1 MEVLITEEAL
11 AARLA
16 AGQRTVI
23 LDVRWALGSSTGEED
38 HLAGHIPG
46 AVYVDLDTE
55 LAAPAR
61 PEAGR
66 HPLPEPQRL
75 AAATKRWGIEPADTV
90 VVYDAVGGLSA
101 ARAWWLLRDAGL
113 SEVFLLDGGW
123 AAWTAA
129 GGEVATGQV
138 TATPGSWVPHPG
150 SLPVVD
156 AAGAAAFP
164 FTGVL
169 LDARAGERFRGET
182 EPVDPRPGHIPGA
195 LNAPTAGNLA
205 ADGKFLPAE
214 TLREK
219 FAALGPAAGGPPVAV
234 YCGSGVTAAHEIAAL
249 AIAGIDAALYPGS
262 YSQFS
267 SDPARE
273 VATGPTG

>member
-1 MEVLITEEAL
+1 MDVLIGAEAL
-11 AARLA
+11 AARIA
-16 AGQRTVI
+16 AGERTVI
-23 LDVRWALGSSTGEED
+23 LDVRWALGSTTGRAE

-61 PEAGR
+61 QEAGR
-66 HPLPEPQRL
+66 HPLPEPGAL
-75 AAATKRWGIEPADTV
+75 AAAAARWGIDPGDTV
-90 VVYDAVGGLSA
+90 VVYDAVGGMSA

-113 SEVFLLDGGW
+113 AGVFLLDGGW
-123 AAWTAA
+123 AAWTAT
-129 GGEVATGQV
+129 GGEVATGEV
-138 TATPGSWVPHPG
+138 TPRPGSWVPQPG
-150 SLPVVD
+150 ALPVLD
-156 AAGAAAFP
+156 ADGAAAFP
-164 FTGVL
+164 STGVL

-195 LNAPTAGNLA
+195 LNAPTAANLDE
-205 ADGKFLPAE
+205 DGRFLPAE

-234 YCGSGVTAAHEIAAL
+234 YCGSGVTAAHQIAAL

-267 SDPARE
+267 SDPERE